1 MLQGKKNVTP
11 EYFITGHVHT
21 TYRII
26 LLFIIDLPYDISMD
40 IRQINDID
48 FRAYP

>member
-11 EYFITGHVHT
+11 EYFITGHFHT

-26 LLFIIDLPYDISMD
+26 LLFIIDLPYVNLYEDFN
-40 IRQINDID
+40 QIAKRN
-48 FRAYP
+48 